1 MKNKTI
7 LLTFTLFVIV
17 VFTGCTS
24 GNNEGDSN
32 APAIDTP
39 GNKELSDS
47 QIIEKYIATIG
58 EPDYDIT
65 KILGDGKITYI
76 GGTNGTNSTDAVQS
90 RRYNTNLFGESLSM
104 ITSLEAGYVTDMSIT
119 PESGT
124 YDDWL
129 KKITGSLGN
138 PDETIEAY
146 KNQNEEV
153 RASAWNLDDGSLT
166 LQSACGTVLLRV
178 NGRIKK

>member
-7 LLTFTLFVIV
+7 LLTLTLCVIV

-24 GNNEGDSN
+24 SNNEGDSN

-47 QIIEKYIATIG
+47 QMIEEYIATIG
-58 EPDYDIT
+58 ESDYDIT
-65 KILGDGKITYI
+65 KILGDGKITFTD
-76 GGTNGTNSTDAVQS
+76 GTNAVQS

-104 ITSLEAGYVTDMSIT
+104 ITSLEAGNVTDMSIT

-129 KKITGSLGN
+129 NKITGSLGN

>member
-47 QIIEKYIATIG
+47 RLLEEYIATIG

-65 KILGDGKITYI
+65 KILGDGKTTFID
-76 GGTNGTNSTDAVQS
+76 GTNGTNAVQS
-90 RRYNTNLFGESLSM
+90 RRYSTNLFGEALSM
-104 ITSLEAGYVTDMSIT
+104 VTSLEAGNVTDISIT

-124 YDDWL
+124 YEDWL
-129 KKITGSLGN
+129 NKITGSLGN

>member
-7 LLTFTLFVIV
+7 LLTLTLCVIV

-24 GNNEGDSN
+24 SNNEGDSN

-39 GNKELSDS
+39 GNKELTDS
-47 QIIEKYIATIG
+47 QMIEKYIATIG

-65 KILGDGKITYI
+65 KILGDGKITFTD
-76 GGTNGTNSTDAVQS
+76 GTNAVQS
-90 RRYNTNLFGESLSM
+90 RRYNTNLFGEPLSM
-104 ITSLEAGYVTDMSIT
+104 VTSLEAGNVMDMSIT

-124 YDDWL
+124 YEDWL
-129 KKITGSLGN
+129 NKITGSLGN
-138 PDETIEAY
+138 PDEIIEAY

>member
-7 LLTFTLFVIV
+7 LLTLTLCVIV

-24 GNNEGDSN
+24 SNNDGDSN

-47 QIIEKYIATIG
+47 QMIEEYIATIG
-58 EPDYDIT
+58 ESDYDIT
-65 KILGDGKITYI
+65 KILGDGKITFTD
-76 GGTNGTNSTDAVQS
+76 GTNAVQS

-104 ITSLEAGYVTDMSIT
+104 ITSLEAGNVTDMSIT

-129 KKITGSLGN
+129 NKITGSLGN

>member
-7 LLTFTLFVIV
+7 LLTLTLFVIV

-24 GNNEGDSN
+24 NNNEGDSN

-47 QIIEKYIATIG
+47 QMIEKYIATIG

-65 KILGDGKITYI
+65 KILDDGKITFI
-76 GGTNGTNSTDAVQS
+76 DGTNAVQS
-90 RRYNTNLFGESLSM
+90 RRYNTNLFGEALSM
-104 ITSLEAGYVTDMSIT
+104 VTSLEEGNVTDMSIT

-129 KKITGSLGN
+129 SKISGSLGN

>member
-7 LLTFTLFVIV
+7 LLTLTLCVIV
-17 VFTGCTS
+17 VFTGCTTS
-24 GNNEGDSN
+24 NNDEDSN

-47 QIIEKYIATIG
+47 QMIEEYIATIG
-58 EPDYDIT
+58 ESDYDIT
-65 KILGDGKITYI
+65 KILGDGKITFTD
-76 GGTNGTNSTDAVQS
+76 GTNAVQS

-104 ITSLEAGYVTDMSIT
+104 VTSLKAGNVTDMSIT

-129 KKITGSLGN
+129 NKITGSLGN

>member
-1 MKNKTI
+1 MKNRTI
-7 LLTFTLFVIV
+7 LLTLIVYAIV

-24 GNNEGDSN
+24 GKDEGDYN

-39 GNKELSDS
+39 GNKKLSDS
-47 QIIEKYIATIG
+47 ETIEKYIATIG
-58 EPDYDIT
+58 KPDNAIT
-65 KILGDGKITYI
+65 NILGDGKSTMVD
-76 GGTNGTNSTDAVQS
+76 GTNSVQL

-104 ITSLEAGYVTDMSIT
+104 ITSLQDGNVTDMSIT
-119 PESGT
+119 PETGT
-124 YDDWL
+124 YGEWFNR
-129 KKITGSLGN
+129 ITGSLGN

-146 KNQNEEV
+146 KNQNQEV

-166 LQSACGTVLLRV
+166 LQSACGTVLLRM

>member
-7 LLTFTLFVIV
+7 LLTLTLCVIV
-17 VFTGCTS
+17 VFSGCTS
-24 GNNEGDSN
+24 SNNDGDSN

-65 KILGDGKITYI
+65 KILGDGKITFTD
-76 GGTNGTNSTDAVQS
+76 GTNAVQS

-104 ITSLEAGYVTDMSIT
+104 VTSLKSGNVTDMSIT

-129 KKITGSLGN
+129 NKITGSLGN

-153 RASAWNLDDGSLT
+153 RASAWNLDEGSLT